1 MKKIKSMSNT
11 VIFIAILMII
21 LGIMFCVNPIGSSKL
36 AIDLMSVFFL
46 VIGVIDIYSHF
57 KYKAL
62 DTVFN
67 RNGALIGILEIII
80 AIFAFTQKAMTA
92 AMFSYMFSLYIL
104 FTGIEMCEYALTMKK
119 MGIEDWLM
127 FMVFSIIFIIDAL
140 IMIFSP
146 VGLAFETLTMWI
158 ALSLIFT
165 GASLLVSVL
174 RFKVQVTKYDT
185 KVKQFLAD
193 YNNSFYA

>member
-46 VIGVIDIYSHF
+46 VIGVIDIYSYF

-104 FTGIEMCEYALTMKK
+104 FTGIEMCEYSLTMKK

-146 VGLAFETLTMWI
+146 VGLAFETLTLWI
-158 ALSLIFT
+158 SISLIFT
-165 GASLLVSVL
+165 GVSLLIGAM
-174 RFKVQVTKYDT
+174 RFKNQVLKYDS
-185 KVKQFLAD
+185 KVKQFLSQ
-193 YNNSFYA
+193 YNDSFYA

>member
-11 VIFIAILMII
+11 VVFIAILMII
-21 LGIMFCVNPIGSSKL
+21 LGIMFCVNPIGSSKI

-80 AIFAFTQKAMTA
+80 AIIVFTQQAMTA
-92 AMFSYMFSLYIL
+92 IMLSYMFSLYIL
-104 FTGIEMCEYALTMKK
+104 YTGIEMCEYSITMKK
-119 MGIEDWLM
+119 IGIEGWLL
-127 FMVFSIIFIIDAL
+127 FMLFSIILIFDAL
-140 IMIFSP
+140 ILIFSP

-158 ALSLIFT
+158 SISLIFIGIGLLM
-165 GASLLVSVL
+165 GAI
-174 RFKVQVTKYDT
+174 RFKQQVYTYESKF
-185 KVKQFLAD
+185 KQYLNGFQ
-193 YNNSFYA
+193 SFFFE